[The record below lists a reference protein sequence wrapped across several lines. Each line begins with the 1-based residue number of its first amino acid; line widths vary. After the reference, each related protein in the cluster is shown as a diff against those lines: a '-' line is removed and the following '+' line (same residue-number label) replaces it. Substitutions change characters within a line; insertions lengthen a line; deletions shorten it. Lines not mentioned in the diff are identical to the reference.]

1 MTTAAAAAATKSF
14 HIELLK
20 KLKKTENLNNI
31 SFHRVNTNNSKMEQL
46 FDCSS
51 INSSCSSSSN
61 AHTPTRDT
69 LKANETQVKSAN
81 SVTFKTK
88 TNNNKSTII
97 SNTPSATVTKQLNR
111 TNTVSAAS
119 IRYSKML
126 LIIITLYETRN

>member
-1 MTTAAAAAATKSF
+1 MTTAAAAVAATKSF

-31 SFHRVNTNNSKMEQL
+31 SFHRVTNTNNSKMEQL

-88 TNNNKSTII
+88 TNNNNKSTII

-119 IRYSKML
+119 IRYSKNAL
-126 LIIITLYETRN
+126 DNYYFI

>member
-1 MTTAAAAAATKSF
+1 MTAAAAATKSF
-14 HIELLK
+14 HLELLR
-20 KLKKTENLNNI
+20 KLKKSENLNNI
-31 SFHRVNTNNSKMEQL
+31 SFHRIEANNNSKMEQL

-51 INSSCSSSSN
+51 TNSSCSSSSN

-88 TNNNKSTII
+88 TNNNIKSAIV
-97 SNTPSATVTKQLNR
+97 SNTPSATATKQLNR

-119 IRYSKML
+119 IRYSKIL
-126 LIIITLYETRN
+126 LIIIITLFK

>member
-1 MTTAAAAAATKSF
+1 MTAAAAATKSF
-14 HIELLK
+14 HLELLR
-20 KLKKTENLNNI
+20 KLKKSENLNNI
-31 SFHRVNTNNSKMEQL
+31 SFHRIEANNNSKMEQL

-51 INSSCSSSSN
+51 TNSSSSSN

-88 TNNNKSTII
+88 TNNNIKSAIV
-97 SNTPSATVTKQLNR
+97 SNTPSATATKQLNR

-119 IRYSKML
+119 IRYSKIL
-126 LIIITLYETRN
+126 LIIIITLFK